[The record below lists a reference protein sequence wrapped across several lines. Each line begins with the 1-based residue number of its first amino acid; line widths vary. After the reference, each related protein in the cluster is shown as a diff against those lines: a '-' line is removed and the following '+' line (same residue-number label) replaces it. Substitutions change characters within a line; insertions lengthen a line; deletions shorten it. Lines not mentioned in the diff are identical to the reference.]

1 MNTTL
6 RNSLIISSTLIGLVA
21 CSAAEDVKNAADS
34 TDALSSDPQTS
45 YCEAVCD
52 WAVDCSGESDALE
65 SCLEATRAV
74 DANCGAAESGELN
87 MASGQLV
94 EDCVATVDADNCD
107 GLTGSIDAQGTA
119 TPSTECI
126 TSEGVAATDAY
137 NEARTSVQ
145 PSGEAFCEDLGAQI
159 CSHVVDCLVGQNS
172 ELVSDTLQDLCVNG
186 PIAGVIT
193 SCQAVDLEVGYGTD
207 SNANRFAANVCS
219 NTMSGLEN
227 SCDVFT
233 TEAWPPECTGSVIE
247 ASALVE
253 LATNLATFA
262 SEQGVELE

>member
-6 RNSLIISSTLIGLVA
+6 RNSLIISSTIIGLVA
-21 CSAAEDVKNAADS
+21 CGAAEDAKNAADG
-34 TDALSSDPQTS
+34 TDALTGDPQTS

-52 WAVDCSGESDALE
+52 WAVDCSGESDSLE

-74 DANCGAAESGELN
+74 DSNCAAAESGDLN
-87 MASGQLV
+87 LASGQLV
-94 EDCVATVDADNCD
+94 EDCVATVEADNCD
-107 GLTGSIDAQGTA
+107 GLTGSIDAQGIA

-126 TSEGVAATDAY
+126 TSEGVAATETY
-137 NEARTSVQ
+137 NEARASVQ
-145 PSGEAFCEDLGAQI
+145 PSGDVFCEDLGAQI
-159 CSHVVDCLVGQNS
+159 CSHVVDCLVGENS

-207 SNANRFAANVCS
+207 SNPNRLAANVCS
-219 NTMSGLEN
+219 NTMSGLED

-233 TEAWPPECTGSVIE
+233 ADAWPPECTGSVIE
-247 ASALVE
+247 ATELVE
-253 LATNLATFA
+253 LATSLASFA